1 MPVSRAIRFNAFEMT
16 TPVLHCPGL
25 WRRPGEQSWR
35 YKDLSYWTELARL
48 LERGIFDGIFVAD
61 VLGVYDVYNGTP
73 DAALASATHVPV
85 NDPLLM
91 VSALAQVTEHL
102 GFGITASTSFE
113 HPYPFARRMST
124 LDHLTGGRIGWNI
137 VTSYLDSGA
146 KNVGQGGT
154 LPHDQRYDYADE
166 YMEVLYKLWEG
177 SWDEDAVIR
186 DAQAG
191 VFVDPA
197 RVHPIRHEGQYF
209 NVPGIHL
216 CEPSPQ
222 RSPLL
227 YQAGTSGRGKRFA
240 VDHAESIFVSAPTTK
255 LVRGQVA
262 DVRDRLEA
270 AGRDRSSIVVYSLCT
285 IITGE
290 TSAQAQAKYDDYRSY
305 ADYRGVLALW
315 SGFLGHD
322 LGAYDL
328 DDPIEHIDSNA
339 ARSLATSITSGDP
352 DLHWNVRDLAAWGAI
367 GGPGPVAVGSP
378 EQVADQLQEWAEETD
393 VDGFNVTFAVR
404 PGSFEDI
411 VEFVVPELQRRGV
424 YPTSY
429 PAGTLREKLFGAG
442 PRLPADHRGAGYR
455 ALASPAGAAPAR
467 PAARTS

>member
-1 MPVSRAIRFNAFEMT
+1 MPRSIRFNAFEMN

-25 WRRPGEQSWR
+25 WRHPDDQSWR
-35 YKDLSYWTELARL
+35 YKDLSYWTDLGRL
-48 LERGIFDGIFVAD
+48 LERGVFDGIFVAD
-61 VLGVYDVYNGTP
+61 VLGVYDVYNGNP
-73 DAALASATHVPV
+73 DAALASATHIPV
-85 NDPLLM
+85 NDPLLL
-91 VSALAQVTEHL
+91 VSAVANVTEHL

-146 KNVGQGGT
+146 RNIGASGT
-154 LPHDQRYDYADE
+154 LDHDQRYDYADE

-177 SWDEDAVIR
+177 SWEDDAVVR
-186 DAQAG
+186 DAGAG

-197 RVHPIRHEGQYF
+197 RVHPIRHEGEYF
-209 NVPGIHL
+209 TVPGIHL

-222 RSPLL
+222 RVPLL

-240 VDHAESIFVSAPTTK
+240 VDHAESIFVSGPTTK
-255 LVRGQVA
+255 IVGDQVA
-262 DVRDRLEA
+262 DIRGRLEA
-270 AGRDRSSIVVYSLCT
+270 EGRERSSVIVYSLCT
-285 IITGE
+285 VITGE
-290 TSAQAQAKYDDYRSY
+290 TGAQARAKYDEYQRF

-322 LGAYDL
+322 LGKYDL
-328 DDPIEHIDSNA
+328 DDPIEHIESNA
-339 ARSLATSITSGDP
+339 ARSLATAITGGDP
-352 DLHWNVRDLAAWGAI
+352 ALHWTVRDLAAWGAI

-378 EQVADQLQEWAEETD
+378 SEVADQLEEWAEATD

-404 PGSFEDI
+404 PTSFADI
-411 VEFVVPELQRRGV
+411 VEYLVPELQRRGV

-429 PAGTLREKLFGAG
+429 QPGTLREKLFGGSA
-442 PRLPADHRGAGYR
+442 RLPADHRGARYR
-455 ALASPAGAAPAR
+455 LPSRIG
-467 PAARTS
+467 TNL